1 MDESQGEG
9 FEFVE
14 DATALTH
21 PLQQLCDPIF
31 AIGHDNTSARRKS

>member
-31 AIGHDNTSARRKS
+31 AIGYGTSARRKS